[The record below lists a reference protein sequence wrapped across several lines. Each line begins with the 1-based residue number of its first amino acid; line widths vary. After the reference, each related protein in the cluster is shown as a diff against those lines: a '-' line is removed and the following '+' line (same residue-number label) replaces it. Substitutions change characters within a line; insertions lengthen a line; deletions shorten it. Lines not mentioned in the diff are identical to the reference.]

1 MNISGIM
8 LFRERPASRMIA
20 VEALGTFPFAVM
32 ALPYGSPE
40 NRAVPEWAQF
50 FGLVMIVMLYATA
63 LHTWRLV
70 MVGGL
75 RPAATPRQQ
84 LSDDRRLR
92 MLVLGYPLLVA
103 LLLPVPST
111 WITFWFWLTLL
122 SVVSGTVSLVRIVV
136 ILSNRSIPATA
147 ARTL

>member
-1 MNISGIM
+1 
-8 LFRERPASRMIA
+8 
-20 VEALGTFPFAVM
+20 
-32 ALPYGSPE
+32 
-40 NRAVPEWAQF
+40 
-50 FGLVMIVMLYATA
+50 
-63 LHTWRLV
+63 

-75 RPAATPRQQ
+75 RPAATTRQQ
-84 LSDDRRLR
+84 LGDDRRLR

-122 SVVSGTVSLVRIVV
+122 SMVGGAVSLIRIVV
-136 ILSNRSIPATA
+136 ILSNRSSPAPA